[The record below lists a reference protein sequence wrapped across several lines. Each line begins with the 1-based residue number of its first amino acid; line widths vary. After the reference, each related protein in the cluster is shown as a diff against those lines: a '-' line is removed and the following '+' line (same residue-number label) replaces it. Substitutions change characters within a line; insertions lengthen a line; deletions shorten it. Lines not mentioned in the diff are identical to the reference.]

1 MPKVNMPRSTPAL
14 DMTPMVDL
22 AFLLV
27 TFFMLTSSFRAPEP
41 IILDTP
47 TSTTEQQIPKQ
58 VFLVLIDEEGRA
70 FVDITNSSVK
80 SKVLKRMMAQF
91 KTGGLS
97 EEDINKFSGVGPIG
111 LRMAEIAPYMEL
123 ESTER
128 TAYEQR
134 GIPYDTAAS
143 KIKNSELYYWA
154 YFTKL
159 EAHND
164 YKEREEEAK
173 LRNMEFDK
181 TNYIQFSVKAARNAK
196 WDKIQYIIDVFREAK
211 VKEFQMITGLE
222 SAPES

>member
-1 MPKVNMPRSTPAL
+1 MPKVKMPRSTPAL

-41 IILDTP
+41 IILDP
-47 TSTTEQQIPKQ
+47 PSSTTEQQIPKQ
-58 VFLVLIDEEGRA
+58 VFLIMIDEDGRA
-70 FVDITNSSVK
+70 FVDVTNAAVK
-80 SKVLKRMMAQF
+80 SKVLKKMMSQF

-97 EEDINKFSGVGPIG
+97 EEDINKFAGVGPIG
-111 LRMAEIAPYMEL
+111 LRMAEIPAFMEL

-134 GIPYDTAAS
+134 GVPYDTAAAN
-143 KIKNSELYYWA
+143 IKNSELYYWA
-154 YFTKL
+154 YFTKI

-164 YKEREEEAK
+164 YKQREEEAK

-181 TNYIQFSVKAARNAK
+181 SNYIQFAIKAASNAK

>member
-1 MPKVNMPRSTPAL
+1 
-14 DMTPMVDL
+14 
-22 AFLLV
+22 
-27 TFFMLTSSFRAPEP
+27 
-41 IILDTP
+41 
-47 TSTTEQQIPKQ
+47 
-58 VFLVLIDEEGRA
+58 
-70 FVDITNSSVK
+70 
-80 SKVLKRMMAQF
+80 MMAQF

-97 EEDINKFSGVGPIG
+97 EEDINKFAGVGPVG
-111 LRMAEIAPYMEL
+111 LKMAEIPTFMEL

-128 TAYEQR
+128 TSYEQR

-154 YFTKL
+154 YFTKI

-181 TNYIQFSVKAARNAK
+181 SNYIQFSIKAARNAK

>member
-1 MPKVNMPRSTPAL
+1 MPKIKMPRSTPAL

-41 IILDTP
+41 VILDPP

-58 VFLVLIDEEGRA
+58 VFLIMIDEEGRA
-70 FVDITNSSVK
+70 FVDITNAAVK
-80 SKVLKRMMAQF
+80 TKVLKKMMKQF
-91 KTGGLS
+91 NVSGLS
-97 EEDINKFSGVGPIG
+97 DEDINKFAGVGPVG
-111 LRMAEIAPYMEL
+111 LKMAEIPTFMGL

-128 TAYEQR
+128 TNYEQR
-134 GIPYDTAAS
+134 GVPYDTAAS
-143 KIKNSELYYWA
+143 KIANCELYYWA
-154 YFTKL
+154 YFTKI

-173 LRNMEFDK
+173 LRKMDFDK
-181 TNYIQFSVKAARNAK
+181 SNYIQFSIKAAKSAK
-196 WDKIQYIIDVFREAK
+196 WDVIQYIVDIFREAK

-222 SAPES
+222 SAPEL